1 MAKHQELIGDQLH
14 VPGYVQDA
22 DPGAVGPGKLWVD
35 SSGGVGG
42 YLLKIRNADDTG
54 WEIASSAASE
64 AIDAATLDGLDST
77 AFAAA
82 VHQHVQTDITDLDAA
97 PAVHTHV
104 KDDLTDFDEADYAT
118 AAHTHT
124 GVYAPAAHTHVQD
137 DITDLDAA
145 PADAQYMM
153 VSALP
158 EMPNAYTIYPAS
170 PLGWDTS
177 QVAEKLLGISLN
189 LPGLSAMTTPASNDR
204 LLVLNTD
211 GMYQSVAYATLRDQ
225 ILALCPNAFLSL
237 SDVPDDYEGQA
248 GKVLAVN
255 PGETA
260 LEFIMPATGG
270 GGDSLPVGAG
280 FMWFAAALPSSKYLW
295 CAGQALSA
303 TAYPDLFAAIGYQF
317 GGSGG
322 AFNLPDLRGRSPL
335 GRDNMGGT
343 SANRVTAAAADVLG
357 GSGGEENHQLTAAE
371 MPTHAHDEYAWGT
384 SGITKAWT
392 RGSNT
397 VQAPA
402 LKATYVTEGVSG
414 TTWLATDVAGSNY
427 FHNNMSPY
435 LALNFV
441 IKALP

>member
-1 MAKHQELIGDQLH
+1 MAKHQDLIGDQLH
-14 VPGYVQDA
+14 VPGYVQDV

-35 SSGGVGG
+35 SAGGVGT

-77 AFAAA
+77 AFALTGHDHDGAYA
-82 VHQHVQTDITDLDAA
+82 PLSHAHVQA
-97 PAVHTHV
+97 
-104 KDDLTDFDEADYAT
+104 
-118 AAHTHT
+118 
-124 GVYAPAAHTHVQD
+124 

-170 PLGWDTS
+170 PLGWDVS

-280 FMWFAAALPSSKYLW
+280 FMWFAAALPSSKYQW
-295 CAGQALSA
+295 CAGQVLA
-303 TAYPDLFAAIGYQF
+303 TAEYPDLFAAIGYQF

-335 GRDNMGGT
+335 GLDNMGGT
-343 SANRVTAAAADVLG
+343 SANRVTAASADVIG
-357 GSGGEENHQLTAAE
+357 GSGGEENHQLTIAE
-371 MPTHAHDEYAWGT
+371 MPSHQHMEFRGTGSGSYTFQSGATTFGSYAVGRSTEANGGNGT
-384 SGITKAWT
+384 
-392 RGSNT
+392 
-397 VQAPA
+397 
-402 LKATYVTEGVSG
+402 
-414 TTWLATDVAGSNY
+414 
-427 FHNNMSPY
+427 HNNMSPF
-435 LALNFV
+435 LALPFI

>member
-1 MAKHQELIGDQLH
+1 MAKHQDLIGDQLH

-35 SSGGVGG
+35 SSGGVGA

-54 WEIASSAASE
+54 WEIASSEASE

-82 VHQHVQTDITDLDAA
+82 AHQHVQTDITDLDAA

-211 GMYQSVAYATLRDQ
+211 GMYQSVAYGVLRDQ

-260 LEFIMPATGG
+260 LEFITPATG

-295 CAGQALSA
+295 CAGQVLA
-303 TAYPDLFAAIGYQF
+303 TAEYPDLFAAIGYRF
-317 GGSGG
+317 GGSGST
-322 AFNLPDLRGRSPL
+322 FNLPDLRGRSPL
-335 GRDNMGGT
+335 GLDNMGGT
-343 SANRVTAAAADVLG
+343 PANRVTAAAADVIG
-357 GSGGEENHQLTAAE
+357 GSGGEENHQLSITE
-371 MPTHAHDEYAWGT
+371 MPAHAHPAALGNFWANTTGPYGIS
-384 SGITKAWT
+384 SGATAQQ
-392 RGSNT
+392 
-397 VQAPA
+397 QAQTA
-402 LKATYVTEGVSG
+402 SSG
-414 TTWLATDVAGSNY
+414 GNAA
-427 FHNNMSPY
+427 HNNMSPY
-435 LALNFV
+435 LALPFI

>member
-1 MAKHQELIGDQLH
+1 MAKHQDLIGDQLH

-35 SSGGVGG
+35 SSGGVGT

-54 WEIASSAASE
+54 WEIASSAASDE
-64 AIDAATLDGLDST
+64 IDAATLDGLDSA

-82 VHQHVQTDITDLDAA
+82 VHQHVQT
-97 PAVHTHV
+97 
-104 KDDLTDFDEADYAT
+104 
-118 AAHTHT
+118 
-124 GVYAPAAHTHVQD
+124 

-170 PLGWDTS
+170 PLGWDVS

-211 GMYQSVAYATLRDQ
+211 GMYQSVAYGVLRDQ

-260 LEFIMPATGG
+260 LEFITPATG

-295 CAGQALSA
+295 CAGQVLA
-303 TAYPDLFAAIGYQF
+303 TAEYPDLFAAIGYQF

-335 GRDNMGGT
+335 GLDNMGGT
-343 SANRVTAAAADVLG
+343 PANRVTAAAADVIG
-357 GSGGEENHQLTAAE
+357 GSGGEENHPLSVAE
-371 MPTHAHDEYAWGT
+371 MPSHQHMEFRGT
-384 SGITKAWT
+384 GSGSYLFQS
-392 RGSNT
+392 GSN
-397 VQAPA
+397 VFGSYA
-402 LKATYVTEGVSG
+402 VGRSTEFTGGSGV
-414 TTWLATDVAGSNY
+414 
-427 FHNNMSPY
+427 HNNMSPY
-435 LALNFV
+435 LALPFI